1 MLHREE
7 KTWNSIKKYS
17 VVHPL
22 MRICIIGFFSLLY
35 IGMILD
41 VPDIAEAYEKTN
53 PVESMIRQVFGPHAR
68 SAIRVARCESG
79 LNPGAYNRTGF
90 RGSHSAG
97 VFQILYPST
106 WRGTSQAARSPY
118 NAIAN
123 IVAAHDIFVRDG
135 YRWRAWVCRP

>member
-1 MLHREE
+1 MLHREQ
-7 KTWNSIKKYS
+7 KMWNSIKKYS

-22 MRICIIGFFSLLY
+22 MRISIIGFFSLLY

-41 VPDIAEAYEKTN
+41 TPDVTEAQQKN
-53 PVESMIRQVFGPHAR
+53 SPVESMIREVFGPHAQA
-68 SAIRVARCESG
+68 AIRVARCESG
-79 LNPGAYNRTGF
+79 LNAGAYNPTGF

-106 WRGTSQAARSPY
+106 WRGTSQATRSPY
-118 NAIAN
+118 NPVAN